1 LAEEPP
7 TEIPFE
13 SAKEIIYSP
22 EIKFPEFENYEI
34 FEGKNMVEKDPG
46 KIVNAFRYVGK
57 GLGSMKTYFEES
69 EISSKL
75 KSGGEAT
82 LNGISK
88 AGNFL
93 YNLSMPIYNYA
104 SGKTKEGFGYLYN
117 KIYGN
122 KKEDNNNGEELT
134 ITLNNENEETDTITL
149 KEDDI

>member
-1 LAEEPP
+1 MAEEPP
-7 TEIPFE
+7 KEIPLE
-13 SAKEIIYSP
+13 SAKEIIYSQ
-22 EIKFPEFENYEI
+22 EINFPEFENYET
-34 FEGKNMVEKDPG
+34 FEGRTIVEKDPG
-46 KIVNAFRYVGK
+46 KLVQAFRYVGK
-57 GLGSMKTYFEES
+57 GLGSMKKYFEES
-69 EISSKL
+69 DISSKL

-88 AGNFL
+88 AGSFL

>member
-1 LAEEPP
+1 MAEEPP
-7 TEIPFE
+7 SEIPFE
-13 SAKEIIYSP
+13 CAKDIIYSQ
-22 EIKFPEFENYEI
+22 EINFPEFEKYEI
-34 FEGKNMVEKDPG
+34 YDGKTKIEKDPG
-46 KIVNAFRYVGK
+46 KLVLAFRYVGK
-57 GLGSMKTYFEES
+57 GLGSMKKYFEES
-69 EISSKL
+69 DISSKL

-88 AGNFL
+88 AGSFL

-122 KKEDNNNGEELT
+122 KENNNGEELT
-134 ITLNNENEETDTITL
+134 ITLNNENDEGDTIAI

>member
-7 TEIPFE
+7 KEIPLE
-13 SAKEIIYSP
+13 SAKDIIYSQ
-22 EIKFPEFENYEI
+22 EINFPEFENYEI
-34 FEGKNMVEKDPG
+34 FEGSTIVEKDPG
-46 KIVNAFRYVGK
+46 KLVQAFRYVGK
-57 GLGSMKTYFEES
+57 GLGSMKKYFEES
-69 EISSKL
+69 DISSKL

-88 AGNFL
+88 AGSFL
-93 YNLSMPIYNYA
+93 YNLSMPIYNYT
-104 SGKTKEGFGYLYN
+104 SGKAKEGFGYLYN

-122 KKEDNNNGEELT
+122 KENNNGEELT

>member
-7 TEIPFE
+7 SEIPLE
-13 SAKEIIYSP
+13 SAKDIIYSQ
-22 EIKFPEFENYEI
+22 EINFPEFENYEI
-34 FEGKNMVEKDPG
+34 YEGKIIVEKDPG

-57 GLGSMKTYFEES
+57 GLGSTKTYFEEID
-69 EISSKL
+69 ISSKL

-88 AGNFL
+88 AGSFL
-93 YNLSMPIYNYA
+93 YNLTMPVYNYA

-122 KKEDNNNGEELT
+122 KENNKKEEELT
-134 ITLNNENEETDTITL
+134 ITLNNEIEETDIITQ

>member
-1 LAEEPP
+1 MAEEPP
-7 TEIPFE
+7 KEIPLE
-13 SAKEIIYSP
+13 SAKDIIYSQ
-22 EIKFPEFENYEI
+22 EINFPEFENYET
-34 FEGKNMVEKDPG
+34 FEGRTIVEKDPG
-46 KIVNAFRYVGK
+46 KLVQAFRYVGK
-57 GLGSMKTYFEES
+57 GLGSMKKYFEES
-69 EISSKL
+69 DISSKL

-88 AGNFL
+88 AGSFL

-104 SGKTKEGFGYLYN
+104 SGKAKEGFGYLYN

-122 KKEDNNNGEELT
+122 KENNNGEELT

>member
-1 LAEEPP
+1 MAEEPP
-7 TEIPFE
+7 KEIPLE
-13 SAKEIIYSP
+13 SAKEIIYSQ
-22 EIKFPEFENYEI
+22 EINFPEFENYET
-34 FEGKNMVEKDPG
+34 FEGRTIVEKDPG
-46 KIVNAFRYVGK
+46 KLVQAFRYVGK
-57 GLGSMKTYFEES
+57 GLGSMKKYFEES
-69 EISSKL
+69 DISSKL

-88 AGNFL
+88 AGSFL

-134 ITLNNENEETDTITL
+134 ITLNNENEETNIISL
-149 KEDDI
+149 KDDDI

>member
-1 LAEEPP
+1 MAEEPP
-7 TEIPFE
+7 SEIPFE
-13 SAKEIIYSP
+13 CAKDIIYSQ
-22 EIKFPEFENYEI
+22 ENKFPEFEEYEI
-34 FEGKNMVEKDPG
+34 YDGKTKIEKDPG
-46 KIVNAFRYVGK
+46 KLVQAFRYVGK
-57 GLGSMKTYFEES
+57 GLGSMKKYFEES
-69 EISSKL
+69 DISSKL

-88 AGNFL
+88 AGSFL

-122 KKEDNNNGEELT
+122 KENNNGEELT
-134 ITLNNENEETDTITL
+134 ITLNNENDEGDTIAI

>member
-7 TEIPFE
+7 KEIPLE
-13 SAKEIIYSP
+13 SAKDIIYSQ
-22 EIKFPEFENYEI
+22 EINFPEFENYEI
-34 FEGKNMVEKDPG
+34 FEGSTIVEKDPG
-46 KIVNAFRYVGK
+46 KLVQAFRYVGK
-57 GLGSMKTYFEES
+57 GLGSMKKYFEES
-69 EISSKL
+69 DISSKL

-88 AGNFL
+88 AGSFL
-93 YNLSMPIYNYA
+93 YNLSMPIYNYT
-104 SGKTKEGFGYLYN
+104 SGKAKEGFGYLYN

-122 KKEDNNNGEELT
+122 KENNNNGEELT